1 MFNIFVVKLISK
13 GARNEISSES
23 EANLDDGVI
32 GDTLVF
38 KRVIEIEDYFPCKFD
53 NLIQWM
59 EFGDLVNFIS
69 EDLYFVL

>member
-1 MFNIFVVKLISK
+1 MFNIFIVKLISK
-13 GARNEISSES
+13 GARNKISSES

-38 KRVIEIEDYFPCKFD
+38 KRVIEIEDYFPRKFD
-53 NLIQWM
+53 NLVQWM

>member
-13 GARNEISSES
+13 GARNKISSES

-38 KRVIEIEDYFPCKFD
+38 KRVIEIEDYFPRKFD
-53 NLIQWM
+53 NLVQWM

>member
-1 MFNIFVVKLISK
+1 VFNIFVVKLISK
-13 GARNEISSES
+13 GARNKISSES

-38 KRVIEIEDYFPCKFD
+38 KRVIEIEDYFPRKFD
-53 NLIQWM
+53 NLVQWM